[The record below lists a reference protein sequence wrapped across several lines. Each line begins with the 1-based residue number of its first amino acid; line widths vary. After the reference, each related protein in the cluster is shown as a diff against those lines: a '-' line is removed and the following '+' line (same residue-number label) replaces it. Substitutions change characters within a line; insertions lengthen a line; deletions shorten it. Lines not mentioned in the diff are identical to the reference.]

1 MRRRIRDR
9 LTGVLVAGSEAGS
22 FALPGGDN
30 LTAATLTAVTITT
43 MCGHISEWTL
53 ENYPLSLD
61 QLQDRYVEMALRLA
75 GAKG

>member
-1 MRRRIRDR
+1 M
-9 LTGVLVAGSEAGS
+9 A
-22 FALPGGDN
+22 GGDN
-30 LTAATLTAVTITT
+30 LAAATLTAVTITT